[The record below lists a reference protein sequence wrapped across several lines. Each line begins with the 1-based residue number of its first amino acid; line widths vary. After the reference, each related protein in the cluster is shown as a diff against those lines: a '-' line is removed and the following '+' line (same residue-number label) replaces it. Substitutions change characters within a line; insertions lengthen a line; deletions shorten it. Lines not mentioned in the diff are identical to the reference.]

1 MIKVLSLDLQGT
13 LSNSNFSDFF
23 WLELLPEKYAKKFN
37 TSIDQAK
44 EILKEEFKQYGKYN
58 ILYYDDKYWSNYLE
72 FDTLEELKKFI
83 IQPTI
88 NTELYNLIQ
97 NISVPKIIIST
108 TTDLFIDYELKDNQ
122 KDFEKIYSCVDY
134 FQTGG
139 KTKEV
144 FSAVC
149 KELNVSPNEVLHI
162 GDSKTMDYENA
173 IQAGVNAILYD
184 GDINKLKADLNKYM
198 EV

>member
-97 NISVPKIIIST
+97 NINIPKIIIST

-144 FSAVC
+144 FSTVC

-184 GDINKLKADLNKYM
+184 GDIHKLKADLNKYM

>member
-58 ILYYDDKYWSNYLE
+58 ILYYDDRYWSNYLG
-72 FDTLEELKKFI
+72 FD
-83 IQPTI
+83 
-88 NTELYNLIQ
+88 ELYNLIQ
-97 NISVPKIIIST
+97 NINIPKIIIST

-184 GDINKLKADLNKYM
+184 GDIHKLKADLNKYM

>member
-1 MIKVLSLDLQGT
+1 M
-13 LSNSNFSDFF
+13 
-23 WLELLPEKYAKKFN
+23 
-37 TSIDQAK
+37 
-44 EILKEEFKQYGKYN
+44 
-58 ILYYDDKYWSNYLE
+58 
-72 FDTLEELKKFI
+72 
-83 IQPTI
+83 
-88 NTELYNLIQ
+88 
-97 NISVPKIIIST
+97 
-108 TTDLFIDYELKDNQ
+108 FIDYELKDNQ

-144 FSAVC
+144 FSTVC

-184 GDINKLKADLNKYM
+184 GDIHKLKADLNKYM